1 MNSIKRKIQKRK
13 GGNGGYST
21 SLSIPMSWF
30 TKLGIEEDEEYVNVE
45 LKENEIAI
53 TKGEFNTMN
62 IDGLLDTLRNKVS
75 NKIARDL
82 ERSLEQENVEDVDYE
97 DYKKC
102 RAEEDRELN
111 VEEFYRNQEW
121 VLDGFFP
128 VEHKGEMFDID
139 IKEYEIA
146 EDTQIQIEFIEE

>member
-1 MNSIKRKIQKRK
+1 MKKKFKLYKNV
-13 GGNGGYST
+13 GGSGGATYRV
-21 SLSIPMSWF
+21 SLPVQFLRDLDMENDEAVNIE
-30 TKLGIEEDEEYVNVE
+30 KVDGGI
-45 LKENEIAI
+45 LI
-53 TKGEFNTMN
+53 TKGEFNMMN

-82 ERSLEQENVEDVDYE
+82 ERNLEQENVEDVDYE

-121 VLDGFFP
+121 VLDRFFP
-128 VEHKGEMFDID
+128 VEYNGEIFDID